1 MTVGVRGGLA
11 NTRWAILTGE
21 YPPQRGGV
29 SDYSRQ
35 VAEGLAAAGIEVD
48 VYVPP
53 GGPGH
58 DPATRGVTVRRLP
71 DRFGLRGL
79 RQLDRELDRNRPDR
93 ILIQYVPHAY
103 GCKAMNLPFAAWA
116 LRRSARGR
124 DDVRVMFH
132 EVAFPWVRRPL
143 RHNLVAA
150 ANRAM
155 AALLVRACSRAYVS
169 IPGWIPLLR
178 RLGAGRLPIAWT
190 PIPSNVPAEAC
201 PAAVASRRAELTGG
215 DPSVR
220 VVGHFGTYG
229 SLLTRDL
236 GPIMRELLGRRADV
250 RVLLLGAGGDRWRGE
265 LAGGREGWDGRVI
278 APGALPGPAIA
289 EYLRACDLVVQPY
302 PDGASS
308 RRGSL
313 MAALANGVPVVTTI
327 GALSEPLWSEGAT
340 AAAAAGDVDR
350 IVGLA
355 VELLDRPERLAELG
369 QAGRRLY
376 EDRFDLR
383 HTVAALLDS
392 R

>member
-1 MTVGVRGGLA
+1 MAGAWHVVTGG
-11 NTRWAILTGE
+11 
-21 YPPQRGGV
+21 YPPDPGGV
-29 SDYSRQ
+29 SDY
-35 VAEGLAAAGIEVD
+35 AAGLAGALAGAGEEVHVWSAGD
-48 VYVPP
+48 E
-53 GGPGH
+53 
-58 DPATRGVTVRRLP
+58 P
-71 DRFGLRGL
+71 DRESVQGTVHVHRVAGRFGPAGL
-79 RQLDRELDRNRPDR
+79 IRLGRELDRFPGPRTV
-93 ILIQYVPHAY
+93 LIQYVPHAF
-103 GCKAMNLPFAAWA
+103 GWKAMNLPFAAWTLGRR
-116 LRRSARGR
+116 LRHR

-178 RLGAGRLPIAWT
+178 RFGAGRLPIAWT
-190 PIPSNVPAEAC
+190 PIPSNVPDEAC

-215 DPSVR
+215 DPAVR

-229 SLLTRDL
+229 PLLTRDL
-236 GPIMRELLGRRADV
+236 GPIVRELLGRRADV
-250 RVLLLGAGGDRWRGE
+250 RVLLLGAGGDRWRDE
-265 LAGGREGWDGRVI
+265 LAGGRAEWNGRIV
-278 APGALPGPAIA
+278 APGALPGPVIA
-289 EYLRACDLVVQPY
+289 EHLRACDLVVQPY

-308 RRGSL
+308 RRTTL

-327 GALSEPLWSEGAT
+327 GALSEPVWAEGAT
-340 AAAAAGDVDR
+340 AAAPAGDVDR

-355 VELLDRPERLAELG
+355 VELLDRPEGLTELG

-392 R
+392 P